1 LVTVAVALA
10 TIATTLPNGAYSV
23 QARSIIAV
31 AVWWAVVA
39 GVLLRAFPRA
49 AVPRE
54 GLVAGAAITGLTLF
68 TVLSMGWGVDDGG
81 AFDDAL
87 RAVVYTGV
95 FALVVVASPA
105 RSARDWLAGLAI
117 GLVAVSVLAVGSRMI
132 PSLFPESDLVTA
144 LPEVRGRLSYPLG
157 YWNALGALFA
167 LTSVLL
173 MGLAGLSRTVVGR
186 SLATAAIPL
195 PTLGVFLTSSRGGAV
210 AGAVGLVIL
219 FALSRNRVRLVAAG
233 TIAGA
238 GSAVLV
244 VAAVGRDLF
253 TDGRINAAGYTPQ
266 ANSMLLLTLVVVAAA
281 LTLRPLVDP
290 LVERIRVPRAVSIVA
305 ASLAVLALVVG
316 LVGADPVERWHEL
329 KAPPDT
335 AANVEGQGLVTRHLT
350 STEGTGRYQF
360 WKAGWEAFE
369 SDPLKGVGAAGYEP
383 WWAQH
388 GSLDYYV
395 RNAHSL
401 FVETAAELGIV
412 GLLLLLVFLGAPIA
426 AGVRHRLAGE
436 ERAAAGVL
444 LAVLGCGITAAAVE
458 WTWEI
463 PGAFI
468 PVVIVAA
475 LLAGPAL
482 WPGPERR
489 RQTRLALGAGVVLAG
504 LAFILAGGIALTSDA
519 KLRASREAAADGD
532 FAKAADDARAAAS
545 IQPWAASPRLQLALA
560 LEQSDPAAA
569 ERAMGEAIER
579 APQDWRN
586 WLVLTRLRASNGDRQ
601 GALQALRRTRE
612 LAPTTSQL
620 RALLGTQSRQ

>member
-31 AVWWAVVA
+31 VVWWAVVA

-117 GLVAVSVLAVGSRMI
+117 GLVAVSVLAVGSRLI

-157 YWNALGALFA
+157 YWNALGALLA

-186 SLATAAIPL
+186 SFATAAIPL

-253 TDGRINAAGYTPQ
+253 TDGRVNAAGYTPQ

-290 LVERIRVPRAVSIVA
+290 LVERIHVPRTVSIVA
-305 ASLAVLALVVG
+305 ASLAVVALVVG

-412 GLLLLLVFLGAPIA
+412 GLLLLLAFLGAPIA

-489 RQTRLALGAGVVLAG
+489 RQARLALGAGVVLAG
-504 LAFILAGGIALTSDA
+504 LAFIVAGGIALTSDA
-519 KLRASREAAADGD
+519 KLRASRDASADGD

-545 IQPWAASPRLQLALA
+545 IQPWAASPRLQLALT
-560 LEQSDPAAA
+560 LEESDPAAA

-586 WLVLTRLRASNGDRQ
+586 WLVLTRLRASNGDRE
-601 GALQALRRTRE
+601 GALRALRRTRE